1 MSARHYTP
9 NESASL
15 RLPPDD
21 ATTRP
26 DALIERLAIAQGQ
39 WRVSEITR
47 ADVLRLAVSR
57 GLELLETELPPL
69 PEGHK
74 PHVEAPPKPPG
85 PTPRSGVFTDGDL

>member
-1 MSARHYTP
+1 MSRHFTP

-15 RLPPDD
+15 RLPPAD

-47 ADVLRLAVSR
+47 ADVLRLAVAR
-57 GLELLETELPPL
+57 GLEVLEAELPPL
-69 PEGHK
+69 PEGHV
-74 PHVEAPPKPPG
+74 PSPPPAPSG
-85 PTPRSGVFTDGDL
+85 PTPRTWSDDPTVEETP